1 MLMILAMSLLD
12 GGSEIFET
20 WKDPVLEILIYIY
33 SGSCYDTDCHYVSGH
48 SVSFSMAHGDT
59 CW

>member
-33 SGSCYDTDCHYVSGH
+33 IVVLVMILIVIMCQDIQ
-48 SVSFSMAHGDT
+48 
-59 CW
+59 